1 MQAYKFV
8 GTTGVLRASARHFLK
23 SFYLRFASTTF
34 QRYSLSARESSAHPT
49 DLLPTDFASVPAISS
64 SNTALSSSAVA
75 AEPTCDV
82 SSDADGGAGPGLGS
96 LRDAAAVSAAS
107 AAEEGPLPPGLYVI
121 PTPIGNLRD
130 ITLRASD
137 TLRRVNLLLAED
149 TRHTRKLLN
158 FLGIR
163 HLEVLSCHEHNEKQR
178 LARVMQRLQQGE
190 PVGLVSDAGMP
201 GISDPGHIVV
211 AAAVAAGV
219 RVVALPG
226 PCAFVTALVGSGLHT
241 GSFTFAGFLPP
252 KSGARRQA
260 LERLAAQPGTLVLYA
275 APHGLAAVLR
285 DCVEVLGGSR
295 RCCVAREISKVHEEY
310 FRSTLEGALRE
321 FGEVR
326 EARGEICLLIE
337 GCGGPLGLRTTA
349 SSAEGGAGAGFGTGA
364 AAAAAGVGS
373 GAIERVLREL
383 LEAEMP
389 VSAAVKEVVA
399 NLGANKKAAY
409 TTALRLKEQLARKTD
424 TTPTDDTTPT

>member
-1 MQAYKFV
+1 MIPYRLAA
-8 GTTGVLRASARHFLK
+8 GGAGVLRASARHL
-23 SFYLRFASTTF
+23 LRRMCPRVAPASVKA
-34 QRYSLSARESSAHPT
+34 YSASSWQTAASATDSHPT
-49 DLLPTDFASVPAISS
+49 SDAAAPH
-64 SNTALSSSAVA
+64 ALAHGQDNPG
-75 AEPTCDV
+75 AEP
-82 SSDADGGAGPGLGS
+82 DGDTDDYGPGPGPGS
-96 LRDAAAVSAAS
+96 MRDAAAAGSDQ
-107 AAEEGPLPPGLYVI
+107 EPLPPGLYVI

-130 ITLRASD
+130 ITLRAAD

-178 LARVMQRLQQGE
+178 LARVLQRLQQGE

-201 GISDPGHIVV
+201 GISDPGQVVV

-226 PCAFVTALVGSGLHT
+226 PCAFVTALVGSGLPT
-241 GSFTFAGFLPP
+241 DAFTFVGFLPP

-275 APHGLAAVLR
+275 PPHGLAGVLR
-285 DCVEVLGGSR
+285 DAAEVLGGSR
-295 RCCVAREISKVHEEY
+295 RCCVAREISKLHEEY

-326 EARGEICLLIE
+326 EARGEICLLVE
-337 GCGGPLGLRTTA
+337 GCGPPPGQRSSAA
-349 SSAEGGAGAGFGTGA
+349 SAAGSAEGGSVA
-364 AAAAAGVGS
+364 AAAVAGGGF
-373 GAIERVLREL
+373 GAVERVLREL
-383 LEAEMP
+383 LEAGTP
-389 VSAAVKEVVA
+389 VSGAVKEVVA

-409 TTALRLKEQLARKTD
+409 AAALRISDELARKSAAKAE
-424 TTPTDDTTPT
+424 